1 MRVLML
7 TWEYPPLVY
16 GGLSRHVHGLSESL
30 AAAGHDVVVITQHTD
45 EAPADSLVGGV
56 RVVRVPQDPPLVPID
71 ELLAWTMALDHALTR
86 TALAIGSTWR
96 PDVIH
101 GHDWLVAHTGAT
113 LKEAWAVPLVATVH
127 ATEAGRHQG
136 WLPGPLNQAIN
147 SLEWWLTY
155 QARRVITCSNAMR
168 WEVTRLFELPAGK
181 VDVIPNGV
189 DTSRWQASDGAV
201 RTARARLAGDGPML
215 LFSGRLEYEKGLHTI
230 LDAMRRLRARHPGL
244 RLVVAGRGSQED
256 ELRAQARRLRLG
268 RSVRFAGWMDDEE
281 LSATAAAADLALVP
295 SLYEPFGLVALEAA
309 AAGTPVVATDRGGL
323 GEVVRGSRLGLTVPG
338 SDPVALGDAV
348 TSLLDDQVLARRIG
362 RSARVA
368 VESEYAWPVVATA
381 TALVYERAIRD
392 EGALRARVGSAYA
405 EPAPDI
411 RVREGNLLREEP

>member
-1 MRVLML
+1 
-7 TWEYPPLVY
+7 
-16 GGLSRHVHGLSESL
+16 
-30 AAAGHDVVVITQHTD
+30 VVVLTQHTD
-45 EAPADSLVGGV
+45 HAPADSVIGGV
-56 RVVRVPQDPPLVPID
+56 RVVRVPHDPPLVPMD
-71 ELLAWTMALDHALTR
+71 DLLAWTMALDHALTR
-86 TALAIGSTWR
+86 AALAIGSTWQ
-96 PDVIH
+96 PDVVH

-155 QARRVITCSNAMR
+155 EARRVITCSDAMR

-189 DTSRWQASDGAV
+189 ETSRWQSSDAAV
-201 RTARARLAGDGPML
+201 RAARSRWGGDGPLL
-215 LFSGRLEYEKGLHTI
+215 LFSGRLEYEKGVHTI
-230 LDAMRRLRARHPGL
+230 LDAMRALRRRHPGL

-256 ELRAQARRLRLG
+256 ALRARARRLRLG
-268 RSVRFAGWMDDEE
+268 RSVCFVGWLGDED
-281 LSATAAAADLALVP
+281 LSAMAAAADLALVP

-309 AAGTPVVATDRGGL
+309 AAGTPVVAADRGGL
-323 GEVVRGSRLGLTVPG
+323 GEVVRGSRLGLTVP
-338 SDPVALGDAV
+338 SQDPVALADAV

-362 RSARVA
+362 RSARAA
-368 VESEYAWPVVATA
+368 VESAYAWPVVASA
-381 TALVYERAIRD
+381 TVRVYEQAIRD
-392 EGALRARVGSAYA
+392 ELALRARVGSAYV

-411 RVREGNLLREEP
+411 RVREGNLLLEEP